1 MKFLFTRPH
10 PLLDQLRT
18 EGHIVVLKSVDD
30 FPSDDGDPPGEEY
43 PLSVMLRQVDPDVL
57 VLVDLGHVWYAKGV
71 VLKWARINTKTTVGI
86 TDARGYACKRQGKM
100 TGCNVMA
107 NHCSVFVTDD
117 EKTAVAN
124 TSNGRTV
131 HHTGRT
137 EPVLAA
143 IKHCQTRKP
152 YNRRSPRPWR

>member
-100 TGCNVMA
+100 TGCNV
-107 NHCSVFVTDD
+107 
-117 EKTAVAN
+117 TAVAN

-131 HHTGRT
+131 PPTGRT

-143 IKHCQTRKP
+143 LKHCQTRKP